1 MTTDRSREQTMTPR
15 TTRTRPTAPAAAA
28 ALAGLVCLLLT
39 TGCLRRIPEIRGRVL
54 DASTGA
60 PVEGALVARVG
71 YHIPE
76 LILDSSSPS
85 RVDSTQTSTRTGADG
100 RFELDGGWMT
110 GFNHVEWVVFEPGR
124 MPAGG
129 KFARWGIGA
138 VWDTG
143 FMGKFVSPRDDWAP
157 WTAELRHGTV
167 VLEVRLREPAAR
179 DAAAAPRPTPP
190 PGVSPTPTPPWH
202 HEPDVDPWGEHFRR
216 LGLMVQERWI
226 PVETFVE
233 EAESYAAA
241 RPLTEGVAREI
252 NNMQYQLGSLRED
265 GTYRNPREGLAL
277 VTLVAEYCRQ
287 NPETAMCKRE
297 EWMLS
302 RSVERFRR
310 IGGGQ

>member
-1 MTTDRSREQTMTPR
+1 MTDATTEPQATPP
-15 TTRTRPTAPAAAA
+15 RPFRRLTARRALTLA
-28 ALAGLVCLLLT
+28 ALALLLLT
-39 TGCLRRIPEIRGRVL
+39 ASCMCHIPQIRGRVL
-54 DASTGA
+54 DAATGA

-71 YHIPE
+71 YRIPE
-76 LILDSSSPS
+76 FTILESPPPS
-85 RVDSTQTSTRTGADG
+85 RVDSTQTSTRTDADG
-100 RFELDGGWMT
+100 RFELDGGWML
-110 GFNHVEWVVFEPGR
+110 GFNHVEWRVLKRGL

-129 KFARWGIGA
+129 VYGPKRWGLVA
-138 VWDTG
+138 PFG
-143 FMGKFVSPRDDWAP
+143 FESRFQGGGQDSWAP
-157 WTAELRHGTV
+157 RTAELKRGSVEV
-167 VLEVRLREPAAR
+167 VVWTRQPATP
-179 DAAAAPRPTPP
+179 APPGPTPQ
-190 PGVSPTPTPPWH
+190 PGAPTPPWTLPPTWASD
-202 HEPDVDPWGEHFRR
+202 EDPWTEYFRR